1 MQNDAISRS
10 EEQYPI
16 DGEELFNRMQNLKHY
31 EVRRNPFDET
41 GIYEV
46 FKCQDVLDAILASD
60 RLDVAPVVR
69 CKDCKHAL
77 STTGE
82 CVKCTIWREWMP
94 NDGFCSE
101 GGRSV

>member
-10 EEQYPI
+10 GMVCLVEQSSK
-16 DGEELFNRMQNLKHY
+16 DAGLHY
-31 EVRRNPFDET
+31 E
-41 GIYEV
+41 
-46 FKCQDVLDAILASD
+46 DAQKFLRWLRKAPA
-60 RLDVAPVVR
+60 LDVVQVVR